1 MKRLATGVWKPGE
14 VIPSEASLKAE
25 FGVSIGT
32 IRKAVDDLVTQNIL
46 VRQQGRG
53 TFVTIHNRDRLMF
66 HFFHIEREDGYKE
79 YPEITLLDFSRSNF
93 SREAAAKLKR
103 NVGERAIQFSNALSL
118 ENKNIM
124 QDNIT
129 LPDALFPKLTE
140 KKLSERPGTLYSLYQ
155 EEYGISVVHTSQR
168 LSAGIA
174 PREVAQAMGWPHDLP
189 VLIVKRV
196 AYAYHDEPVEYRV
209 SYVDTREHEYVS
221 DTLKIV

>member
-103 NVGERAIQFSNALSL
+103 NVGERAILFSNALSL

-174 PREVAQAMGWPHDLP
+174 PREVAQAMGWPQDLP